1 MAVPTIAQIK
11 AQILAEKANQDE
23 LQGLNSTSNAGIF
36 NLFAY
41 CAASVI
47 WIQYMMFDTY
57 QIELDQKI
65 REQKKYSLLWFRERA
80 LAYRHGEGLV
90 EETDEYATEIDENT
104 NLPVKRAAVI
114 ELELN
119 NRKHLFIKVATE
131 DENEELAPVSE
142 AVRTGIEQY
151 FAIIKPAGTKIIV
164 FTGEPDDLKLKVRFF
179 HDPLIFD
186 ENGARIDGSDNTPVQ
201 DTIRNYLKE
210 LKFNGEFTLAALEDL
225 LQSVDGCADRE
236 AYIDEASA
244 NYLNPPDYQEITSSY
259 VANSGYMQVT
269 EENLD
274 IEFIAKTVQ
283 L

>member
-1 MAVPTIAQIK
+1 MAVPTIAEIK

-23 LQGLNSTSNAGIF
+23 LNGLNSTSNASIF
-36 NLFAY
+36 NLFAF
-41 CAASVI
+41 CAATVI
-47 WIQYMMFDTY
+47 WIQYSFFDTY
-57 QIELDQKI
+57 QIELDEKI
-65 REQKKYSLLWFRERA
+65 RQQKKYSLLWFRERA

-90 EETDEYATEIDENT
+90 EETDEYALEVDENT
-104 NLPVKRAAVI
+104 NLLVKRAAVI

-131 DENEELAPVSE
+131 QDGELAPVSE
-142 AVRTGIEQY
+142 AVKTGLEQY
-151 FAIIKPAGTKIIV
+151 FAIIKPAGTKIII
-164 FTGEPDDLKLKVRFF
+164 FTDEPDDLKLKVRFYY
-179 HDPLIFD
+179 DPLILD
-186 ENGARIDGSDNTPVQ
+186 ENGARIDGTDNTPVQ

-210 LKFNGEFTLAALEDL
+210 LKFNGEFNKAVLVDL
-225 LQSVDGCADRE
+225 LQQIEGCTDRE

-244 NYLNPPDYQEITSSY
+244 NYLTPPNYQEITSSY

-269 EENLD
+269 DENLD